1 MTLRVVLD
9 ANVYVSG
16 IATLLFGTSA
26 PPTILRRWYA
36 GAFDTVISPAIL
48 EEIRNALGK
57 PYFQDA
63 AMQIR
68 ADELLIDLEILAH
81 TVHLDGSVSGIATYR
96 HDDRILET
104 ALKGDADYLVTG
116 DKELLAIS
124 HPYLFRIIHPNDFLR
139 ILEGETEDSEDV

>member
-63 AMQIR
+63 ALQIR

-81 TVHLDGSVSGIATYR
+81 TVHLDGSVSGI
-96 HDDRILET
+96 ET

>member
-16 IATLLFGTSA
+16 IATFPFGTSA
-26 PPTILRRWYA
+26 PPTILRMWYA
-36 GAFDTVISPAIL
+36 GVFDTVISPAIL
-48 EEIRNALGK
+48 MEVRNALEK
-57 PYFQDA
+57 PYFRDA
-63 AMQIR
+63 VLQVR
-68 ADELLIDLEILAH
+68 ADELLVDLEILAH
-81 TVHLDGSVSGIATYR
+81 TVHLDGSVSGIATHR

-124 HPYLFRIIHPNDFLR
+124 HPYRFRIIHPNDFLS
-139 ILEGETEDSEDV
+139 ILEGETGN